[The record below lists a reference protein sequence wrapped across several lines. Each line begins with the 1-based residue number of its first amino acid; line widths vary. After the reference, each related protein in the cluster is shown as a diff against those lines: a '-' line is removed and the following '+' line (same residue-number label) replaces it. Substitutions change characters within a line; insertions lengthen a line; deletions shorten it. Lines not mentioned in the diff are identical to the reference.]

1 MSRDPAKM
9 RVRRSYLARDMGAKG
24 QSDWELS
31 FLNKLRLRVLLFFG
45 RCPDCGG
52 KLWTWS
58 YGKYKCDRCQETF
71 PA

>member
-1 MSRDPAKM
+1 
-9 RVRRSYLARDMGAKG
+9 MGAKG